1 MTTPTAGTD
10 RPARLRSFID
20 RLERWLWGGPQAEFV
35 HLPEHEREL
44 IAHDIG
50 VSMSELERLTRS
62 RSDGLL
68 LYQRLATLELD
79 GETVKRQGYLRDLER
94 TCALCD
100 SQDMCRHDLSERP
113 DSDEWE
119 RYCPNVET
127 LTHLAAEAKAREQ
140 GSKS

>member
-1 MTTPTAGTD
+1 MT
-10 RPARLRSFID
+10 PATERRAPPGLLDKFLG
-20 RLERWLWGGPQAEFV
+20 RLERWFQGG
-35 HLPEHEREL
+35 PEHELERLGQDEMAL

-50 VSMSELERLTRS
+50 LSMNELERLTRS

-68 LYQRLATLELD
+68 LYQRLASLGLD

-113 DSDEWE
+113 DTDEWE